1 MKNAISNKITNLND
15 EYELF
20 NLDEL
25 EDRLQG
31 ELEGEVSN
39 LELLKEER
47 EKIGNPDALGKVI
60 FDEVWKQFS
69 NQIGLEIT
77 NETLNQKY
85 EREHPLETYED
96 VAKKVMQDSRY
107 RDANKAMKEQ
117 QKAGNLKDEYTGKNI
132 GPNDKAN
139 LDHVKSRKEL
149 YENARRRQAGIET
162 EELANMSENLKATNE
177 SLNKSKG
184 AKSIEEYCNKRE
196 QREKDLIEQ
205 NKRANEKIDKSNM
218 SDIDK
223 KRAKEENNKRLQ
235 DKLDADD
242 ELMKKADSEA
252 SKAINMKIAKGVA
265 KATVKKAGKD
275 ALKQMAVSAIFAL
288 LKETMNGLVRFF
300 KTKAKSFK
308 RFMDEMELALKSFC
322 KKITGIL
329 KEGVNS
335 FVGTVS
341 VEIFGPIVSTY
352 KKLASFIKQGISSV
366 MDAVR
371 YLKDEDNKNK
381 PLGIKVAQIGKI
393 AITGLSAT
401 GALALGETIEKGLLS
416 VAPVLNIQIP
426 LLGSLANIIGV
437 FLASLLNGVA
447 GAMVIN
453 FIDKFIARQQR
464 ADASS
469 AVLKTGNKIIA
480 QQHKLQ
486 IVNGAI
492 LEKDRENV
500 QNNIVSRHQEAAS
513 IAKNAYGK
521 IMDDFVK
528 DFSGDKNT
536 TINEQSISVFNEI
549 DSASDELDNLLK

>member
-31 ELEGEVSN
+31 ELEEEVSN

-69 NQIGLEIT
+69 NQIGLEVT
-77 NETLNQKY
+77 NETLNQRY
-85 EREHPLETYED
+85 DREHPLETYAD
-96 VAKKVMQDSRY
+96 VGEKVMQDSRY
-107 RDANKAMKEQ
+107 RDANKAMKEK

-162 EELANMSENLKATNE
+162 EELANISENLKATNE

-242 ELMKKADSEA
+242 ELMKKADSDA

-300 KTKAKSFK
+300 KTKAKSF
-308 RFMDEMELALKSFC
+308 RCFIDEMELALKSFC

>member
-1 MKNAISNKITNLND
+1 MKNAISNKVTNLND

-25 EDRLQG
+25 EDKLQG
-31 ELEGEVSN
+31 ELEEEVSN

-107 RDANKAMKEQ
+107 RDANKAMKEK

-149 YENARRRQAGIET
+149 YENTRRRQAGIET

-205 NKRANEKIDKSNM
+205 NKRANEKIDKSNR

-242 ELMKKADSEA
+242 ELMKKADSDA

-275 ALKQMAVSAIFAL
+275 ALKQMAISAIFAL

-300 KTKAKSFK
+300 KTKAKSF
-308 RFMDEMELALKSFC
+308 RCFMDEMELALKSFC

-381 PLGIKVAQIGKI
+381 PFGIKVAQIGKI

-453 FIDKFIARQQR
+453 FIDKFIARQQK

-469 AVLKTGNKIIA
+469 AVLKTGNRIIA

-492 LEKDRENV
+492 LEQDSENV

-528 DFSGDKNT
+528 DFLGDKNT
-536 TINEQSISVFNEI
+536 TINDQSISVFNEI

>member
-1 MKNAISNKITNLND
+1 MKNAISNKVTNLND

-25 EDRLQG
+25 EDKLQG
-31 ELEGEVSN
+31 ELEEEVSN

-107 RDANKAMKEQ
+107 RDANKAMKEK

-205 NKRANEKIDKSNM
+205 NKCANEKIDKSNR

-242 ELMKKADSEA
+242 ELMKKADSDA

-300 KTKAKSFK
+300 KTKAKSF
-308 RFMDEMELALKSFC
+308 RCFMDEMELALKSFC

-381 PLGIKVAQIGKI
+381 PFGIKVAQIGKI

-453 FIDKFIARQQR
+453 FIDKFIARQQK

-492 LEKDRENV
+492 LEQDSENV

-536 TINEQSISVFNEI
+536 TINDQSISVFNEI

>member
-31 ELEGEVSN
+31 ELEEEVSN

-69 NQIGLEIT
+69 NQIGLDIT

-107 RDANKAMKEQ
+107 RDANKAMKEK

-205 NKRANEKIDKSNM
+205 NKRANEKIDKSNR

-223 KRAKEENNKRLQ
+223 QRAKEENNKRLQ

-242 ELMKKADSEA
+242 ELMKKADSDA

-300 KTKAKSFK
+300 KTKAKSF
-308 RFMDEMELALKSFC
+308 RCFMDEMELALKSFC

-381 PLGIKVAQIGKI
+381 PFGIKVAQIGKI

-453 FIDKFIARQQR
+453 FIDKFIAKQQK

-492 LEKDRENV
+492 LEQDSENV

-536 TINEQSISVFNEI
+536 TINDQSISVFNEI

>member
-1 MKNAISNKITNLND
+1 MEIKNAISNKITNLND

-31 ELEGEVSN
+31 ELEEEVSN

-69 NQIGLEIT
+69 NQIGLEVT
-77 NETLNQKY
+77 NETLNQRY
-85 EREHPLETYED
+85 DREHPLETYAD
-96 VAKKVMQDSRY
+96 VGEKVMQDSRY
-107 RDANKAMKEQ
+107 RDANKAMKEK

-162 EELANMSENLKATNE
+162 EELANISENLKATNE

-242 ELMKKADSEA
+242 ELMKKADSDA

-300 KTKAKSFK
+300 KTKAKSF
-308 RFMDEMELALKSFC
+308 RCFIDEMELALKSFC

-426 LLGSLANIIGV
+426 LLGTLANIIGV
-437 FLASLLNGVA
+437 FLASLLNGVT
-447 GAMVIN
+447 GAIVIN

-521 IMDDFVK
+521 LMDDFVT
-528 DFSGDKNT
+528 DFSVDNHT
-536 TINEQSISVFNEI
+536 TI
-549 DSASDELDNLLK
+549 D

>member
-31 ELEGEVSN
+31 ELEEEVSN

-96 VAKKVMQDSRY
+96 VAKKVMKDSRY
-107 RDANKAMKEQ
+107 RDANKAMKEK

-184 AKSIEEYCNKRE
+184 AKSIEEYCNNRE

-242 ELMKKADSEA
+242 ELMKKADSDA

-300 KTKAKSFK
+300 KTKAKSF
-308 RFMDEMELALKSFC
+308 RCFMDEMELTLKSFC

-393 AITGLSAT
+393 AITGLSAS

-480 QQHKLQ
+480 QQHKMQ